1 MRTSLVSRALVLTTA
16 GVFALLL
23 QAWLASLEE
32 MLVFGLPLFVLVV
45 GGYRIAATLPADGA
59 PPAAPAAIGRVRKT
73 LVIVLLSLLLILL
86 VAGFVYIAWGRI
98 YDSGFVGWLDAVQA
112 RHGGRY
118 REKTSVVTAFCD
130 LLIAYGL
137 GMVAVLKIGG
147 RA

>member
-1 MRTSLVSRALVLTTA
+1 MTTSLMSRPAVLTTA
-16 GVFALLL
+16 GVAALLL

-32 MLVFGLPLFVLVV
+32 MLVFGLPLFVLAV
-45 GGYRIAATLPADGA
+45 GGYRMVATLPADGA
-59 PPAAPAAIGRVRKT
+59 PAVTPVAIGLVRKI
-73 LVIVLLSLLLILL
+73 LVILLLILL

-98 YDSGFVGWLDAVQA
+98 HDSGFVGWLDAVQA

-130 LLIAYGL
+130 LLIAFGL

>member
-1 MRTSLVSRALVLTTA
+1 MMPSLVSRPVVLTTA

-32 MLVFGLPLFVLVV
+32 MLVFGLPLFVLAV
-45 GGYRIAATLPADGA
+45 GGYRIAATLPADRA
-59 PPAAPAAIGRVRKT
+59 PPAAPAAVGLVRKA
-73 LVIVLLSLLLILL
+73 LVILLLSLL
-86 VAGFVYIAWGRI
+86 VAGFVYIIWGRI
-98 YDSGFVGWLDAVQA
+98 HDSGFVGWLDAVQA

>member
-1 MRTSLVSRALVLTTA
+1 MKTSLMSRPVVLSAA

-32 MLVFGLPLFVLVV
+32 MLVFGLPLFVLAL
-45 GGYRIAATLPADGA
+45 GGYRIVATLPADGA
-59 PPAAPAAIGRVRKT
+59 PAAALAAIGLGRKT
-73 LVIVLLSLLLILL
+73 LVILLLILL
-86 VAGFVYIAWGRI
+86 IAGFVYIARGRI
-98 YDSGFVGWLDAVQA
+98 HDSGFVGWLDAVQA